1 MLKPELQ
8 NNEIRE
14 NTDDQTSGIDEVIS
28 TENQEMQKIVN
39 NNEQNV
45 NENDE
50 AEDEP
55 KIEVRRSNRKRC
67 QRINIQPDE
76 IGNCDDENDQDYKQ
90 RLK

>member
-1 MLKPELQ
+1 
-8 NNEIRE
+8 
-14 NTDDQTSGIDEVIS
+14 
-28 TENQEMQKIVN
+28 MQKIVN

-55 KIEVRRSNRKRC
+55 KIEVRRSNRKRN

-76 IGNCDDENDQDYKQ
+76 IGNCDNENDQDYK
-90 RLK
+90 